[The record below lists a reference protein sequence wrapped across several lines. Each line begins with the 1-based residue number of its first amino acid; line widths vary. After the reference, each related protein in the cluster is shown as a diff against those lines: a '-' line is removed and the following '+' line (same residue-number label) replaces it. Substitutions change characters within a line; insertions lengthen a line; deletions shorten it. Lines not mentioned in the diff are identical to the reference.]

1 LIYVILSLLVWFY
14 FAVSS
19 LIFFPIAL
27 VIFLFTAL
35 FDKQRRLL
43 HKFTNFWASTY
54 VWVNP
59 LWNIEF
65 EAKEKLQKDQTF
77 VYVSNHQSL
86 LDVILVHNLFVH
98 FKWVAKD
105 SLFKIPFV
113 GWNLSLNDYV
123 RLSRKDPK
131 SHFKFLNQGG
141 KHLDRGSS
149 LFIFPEGT
157 RSLDGE
163 IHEFKDGAFL
173 LAKKARVG
181 VQPIVIDG
189 AFQAVPKKG
198 FIMNKIQTIKIRIL
212 DPIPAQELGKIKV
225 KAIAPLVRER
235 MTKALGEMRS

>member
-1 LIYVILSLLVWFY
+1 MFG
-14 FAVSS
+14 
-19 LIFFPIAL
+19 
-27 VIFLFTAL
+27 
-35 FDKQRRLL
+35 
-43 HKFTNFWASTY
+43 
-54 VWVNP
+54 VNP

-198 FIMNKIQTIKIRIL
+198 FIMNKNTDYQN
-212 DPIPAQELGKIKV
+212 PNS
-225 KAIAPLVRER
+225 
-235 MTKALGEMRS
+235 RSHPSPRAWKDQG